1 MSAFQLFDEP
11 LPGQPPF
18 DISVA
23 AGAVVSFDGR
33 VRDQNEN
40 RSVSK
45 LAYSAYP
52 ALALSEGN
60 RIVAEAIARFG
71 LTAAA
76 CCHRLG
82 DLALGDVA
90 VRVWAVA
97 AHREEAFAGCRYIID
112 EVKACV
118 PIWKKETYLDGQ
130 SEWVRC
136 SHGPEGKPA
145 SRCDAGASAA
155 E

>member
-1 MSAFQLFDEP
+1 MPGLQLLDGP
-11 LPGQPPF
+11 LPTQPPF

-33 VRDQNEN
+33 VRDHNEG
-40 RSVSK
+40 RSVCR

-52 ALALSEGN
+52 ALALSEGD
-60 RIVAEAIARFG
+60 RIVAEAMARFA
-71 LTAAA
+71 LNAAA

-112 EVKACV
+112 ELKVRV

-130 SEWVRC
+130 SDWIVC
-136 SHGPEGKPA
+136 THG
-145 SRCDAGASAA
+145 
-155 E
+155 

>member
-1 MSAFQLFDEP
+1 MNMPAFRLLDEP
-11 LPGQPPF
+11 LPSEPPF

-33 VRDQNEN
+33 VRDHNEG
-40 RSVSK
+40 RAVRK

-52 ALALSEGN
+52 ALALSEGD
-60 RIVAEAIARFG
+60 RIVAEAITRFT
-71 LTAAA
+71 LNAAA

-97 AHREEAFAGCRYIID
+97 THREEAFAGCRYIID
-112 EVKACV
+112 EVKSRV
-118 PIWKKETYLDGQ
+118 PIWKKETYVDGA
-130 SEWVRC
+130 SEWVTCTHLR
-136 SHGPEGKPA
+136 A
-145 SRCDAGASAA
+145 
-155 E
+155 